1 MSRVCFILS
10 AALFVLEIP
19 ETKALLENSN
29 DCCERIKKM
38 NETCV
43 NITLCDPGL
52 LQVQENSTTF
62 CVSCDST
69 EQGNSTLLNNTRG
82 SILVPL
88 FKVIGGPGV
97 AASVLLGTLLI
108 SLGLILSVASFF
120 YLKRSNRLPGVFYR
134 RNKEHQGTQI
144 TCPLCRRPTSVPEHG
159 PPDLATS
166 QEVLCQ
172 LPSEKQQV
180 ENVYLDGKRLCYSN
194 PMIPDCV
201 CIDIGAHK
209 PEETPRREET
219 REGFG
224 HRMLRFLGFYGNW
237 KRLVIFII
245 LLLVVLFIILWP
257 LQCFIISGSMSECL
271 GRSRENTA
279 TLTNPRP
286 TVALLA
292 NVSAISA
299 IQYLRRYVKEG

>member
-1 MSRVCFILS
+1 MEE
-10 AALFVLEIP
+10 LEISTASRTNSIRHQHRTVASSNDEDNAWDAGP
-19 ETKALLENSN
+19 ECSICFSAYDNTFKTPKLLE
-29 DCCERIKKM
+29 C
-38 NETCV
+38 TH
-43 NITLCDPGL
+43 
-52 LQVQENSTTF
+52 TF
-62 CVSCDST
+62 CLECLSRFVAVS
-69 EQGNSTLLNNTRG
+69 
-82 SILVPL
+82 P
-88 FKVIGGPGV
+88 
-97 AASVLLGTLLI
+97 
-108 SLGLILSVASFF
+108 
-120 YLKRSNRLPGVFYR
+120 
-134 RNKEHQGTQI
+134 EHQGTQI

-286 TVALLA
+286 TVG
-292 NVSAISA
+292 N
-299 IQYLRRYVKEG
+299 